1 MKPNRFRDI
10 LRKLEYLPGPGDLM
24 DYIMDHKWARILVA
38 VVVYIVAY
46 LIAIFVLVYLRTVGY
61 IP

>member
-1 MKPNRFRDI
+1 MRMLQR
-10 LRKLEYLPGPGDLM
+10 LEYLPGPGDLM
-24 DYIMDHKWARILVA
+24 DYIMDHEWARILVA

-46 LIAIFVLVYLRTVGY
+46 LIAIFVLVYLRTAGC